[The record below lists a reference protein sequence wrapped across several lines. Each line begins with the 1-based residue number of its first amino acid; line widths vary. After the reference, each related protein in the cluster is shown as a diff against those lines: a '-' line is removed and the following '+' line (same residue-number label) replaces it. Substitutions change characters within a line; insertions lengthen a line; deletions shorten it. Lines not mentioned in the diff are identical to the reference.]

1 MKSSRQ
7 DILASL
13 EKLKREV
20 AKEYYVKT
28 IGVFGSV
35 ARDEQTGQSDIDLLV
50 EFSKPV
56 GFVTFMRLENFLSER
71 LGKQVDLVTPDSL
84 KPVIRQDV
92 LSEVIYV

>member
-13 EKLKREV
+13 KNLKKVV
-20 AKEYYVKT
+20 AKEYSVKSM
-28 IGVFGSV
+28 GVFGSV

-56 GFVTFMRLENFLSER
+56 GFVTFMRLENFLSDR
-71 LGKQVDLVTPDSL
+71 LGNKVDLVTPDSL

>member
-13 EKLKREV
+13 KNLKKEV
-20 AKEYYVKT
+20 AKEYSVKM

-56 GFVTFMRLENFLSER
+56 GFVTFMRLENFLSDR

>member
-13 EKLKREV
+13 KNLKKEV
-20 AKEYYVKT
+20 AKEYSVKT
-28 IGVFGSV
+28 TGVFGSV
-35 ARDEQTGQSDIDLLV
+35 TRDEQTGQSDIDPLV
-50 EFSKPV
+50 EFSKPG
-56 GFVTFMRLENFLSER
+56 GFVTFMQLENFLSER
-71 LGKQVDLVTPDSL
+71 LGNKVDLVTPDSL